1 MSERLTVGDF
11 SAEPGSKV
19 VGTQTINIAGHQTE
33 IPLFLVAGTEPGPTL
48 LVTAGIHGAEY
59 ASIAAALE
67 LGRSLEPEGL
77 RGRVVVVPIAN
88 MPAFRA
94 RSIYVGP
101 LDGINLNRVF
111 PGKADGTASAQL
123 AFWLFEHVFKQADY
137 YLDMHGG
144 DMIEALIPFSIYNR
158 SGDDAV
164 DMKSMELAEAFGIH
178 YIVRS
183 ETSGSTYSA
192 ASAAGIPAM
201 MVEFGGQGTWP
212 PEDVAGLTTG
222 IERLMRHL
230 GMLEGPAPDPVATTV
245 LDQFLWLRSEH
256 DAYYYPAVEV
266 GQTIKEGQR
275 IGSVTDFEGN
285 LLQAVEAPADGRVL
299 FLVSSLA
306 INKGDPLLAVG
317 A

>member
-1 MSERLTVGDF
+1 MFEKLTVGDF
-11 SAEPGSKV
+11 TAEPGDKV
-19 VGTQTINIAGHQTE
+19 VGTQKIEVAGHQVE
-33 IPLFLVAGTEPGPTL
+33 IPLFLIAGAEPGPTL
-48 LVTAGIHGAEY
+48 VVTAGIHGSEY
-59 ASIAAALE
+59 ACIAAALE
-67 LGRSLEPEGL
+67 LGQSLEPEGL

-94 RSIYVGP
+94 CSIYVCP

-111 PGKADGTASAQL
+111 PGKAGGTASEQL
-123 AFWLFEHVFKQADY
+123 AFWLFENVMLQADY

-164 DMKSMELAEAFGIH
+164 DHKSVELAKVFGIH

-201 MVEFGGQGTWP
+201 MAESGGQGIWP
-212 PEDVAGLTTG
+212 PEAVALLTNG
-222 IERLMRHL
+222 VDRLMRHL
-230 GMLEGPAPDPVATTV
+230 GMLEGPAPDPVPTQV
-245 LDQFLWLRSEH
+245 LEKFLWLRSEH
-256 DAYYYPAVEV
+256 DGYYYPTVEV
-266 GQTIKEGQR
+266 GERVRDGQR
-275 IGSVTDFEGN
+275 IGWITDFEGN

-306 INKGDPLLAVG
+306 INKADPLLAVG